1 VLEAAVRAC
10 ETVDR
15 AVGMVADAALKK
27 GWAVLVTADHG
38 NAEKMVDES
47 TNSPF
52 TAHTT
57 NSVPF
62 ILVDS
67 ERKGVHLRGGCG
79 LASVA
84 PTVLKI
90 MGIEKPADMTGEPL
104 F

>member
-1 VLEAAVRAC
+1 M
-10 ETVDR
+10 
-15 AVGMVADAALKK
+15 GMVADAALKR

-47 TNSPF
+47 TDSPF

-57 NSVPF
+57 DPVPF
-62 ILVDS
+62 ILADPDH
-67 ERKGVHLRGGCG
+67 KGEALKKGCG

-90 MGIEKPADMTGEPL
+90 MGIKKPADMTGEPL